1 MGTNVNKNYNKKQHC
16 RSDKNKA
23 FSGKICTGF
32 NTFSIILMTET
43 LTTLTANGRDS
54 ITQILADINQ
64 ISRDINQTIHNSVL
78 HALFPK
84 P

>member
-1 MGTNVNKNYNKKQHC
+1 MGTNVNKEYKKQHC
-16 RSDKNKA
+16 RCDKNKV
-23 FSGKICTGF
+23 FSGKICTGS
-32 NTFSIILMTET
+32 NTFSIIVMTET
-43 LTTLTANGRDS
+43 LMTLTANGRDG
-54 ITQILADINQ
+54 ITQILADIKQ

>member
-1 MGTNVNKNYNKKQHC
+1 MGTNVNKKYKKAALSTRTNHFEV
-16 RSDKNKA
+16 KFA
-23 FSGKICTGF
+23 PAPIL
-32 NTFSIILMTET
+32 IIMTET
-43 LTTLTANGRDS
+43 LMTLTANGRAG

-64 ISRDINQTIHNSVL
+64 ISRDINQTIHNSLL

>member
-1 MGTNVNKNYNKKQHC
+1 M
-16 RSDKNKA
+16 
-23 FSGKICTGF
+23 
-32 NTFSIILMTET
+32 
-43 LTTLTANGRDS
+43 TLTANGRDG
-54 ITQILADINQ
+54 ITQILADIKQ

>member
-1 MGTNVNKNYNKKQHC
+1 MDVTRTKHFQEKFAPASV
-16 RSDKNKA
+16 
-23 FSGKICTGF
+23 FI
-32 NTFSIILMTET
+32 MTET
-43 LTTLTANGRDS
+43 LMTLTANGHQG